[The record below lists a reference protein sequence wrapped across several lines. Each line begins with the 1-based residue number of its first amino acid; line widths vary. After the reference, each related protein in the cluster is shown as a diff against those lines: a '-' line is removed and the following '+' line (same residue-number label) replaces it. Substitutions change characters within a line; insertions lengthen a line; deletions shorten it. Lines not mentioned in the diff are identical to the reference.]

1 MFLHVSIGKED
12 KHEESRKTLEV
23 IAEKR
28 EEMQSTIAKG
38 KQKVH
43 TCVWKAFEESYKL
56 DLEVILQQLLTIYAA
71 GCKPPQP

>member
-1 MFLHVSIGKED
+1 M
-12 KHEESRKTLEV
+12 EV

-43 TCVWKAFEESYKL
+43 THVWKVFEESYKL
-56 DLEVILQQLLTIYAA
+56 DLEVIIYY
-71 GCKPPQP
+71 CSSY